1 MTPDMRTRSPAY
13 SDSTSASESGVRT
26 SLISSA
32 GGCAPLPKPPP
43 FDGAGEA
50 GARSRSLIASLPCGG
65 GRGIRFPRRGAAPPF
80 RTSPLRW
87 RRQRRRSNRGGDR
100 AAPPSSQRHFLV
112 AVGVAFDFLGGRLR
126 PPSEPPPFDGA
137 GNAGARTEV
146 KIAQR
151 SRPHRVTYVC
161 RGAWHSISS
170 PYGSA
175 TVQQRLASMPAVPQ
189 PQRPT
194 WAS

>member
-1 MTPDMRTRSPAY
+1 MTPEMRTRSPAF
-13 SDSTSASESGVRT
+13 SDSTSASVSGVRT

-32 GGCAPLPKPPP
+32 GGCAPLPEPPP
-43 FDGAGEA
+43 FDGAGGA

-87 RRQRRRSNRGGDR
+87 RRQRRRSNGGGAR

-112 AVGVAFDFLGGRLR
+112 PVGVAFDFLGGGLR

-137 GNAGARTEV
+137 GNAGARTEGE
-146 KIAQR
+146 IAQR
-151 SRPHRVTYVC
+151 RRPHSVTSLC
-161 RGAWHSISS
+161 RWAWHSMVT
-170 PYGSA
+170 A
-175 TVQQRLASMPAVPQ
+175 TGREVM
-189 PQRPT
+189 
-194 WAS
+194 

>member
-1 MTPDMRTRSPAY
+1 MTPEMRTRSPAF
-13 SDSTSASESGVRT
+13 SDSTSASENGVRT
-26 SLISSA
+26 SLISSE

-43 FDGAGEA
+43 FDGAGGA

-87 RRQRRRSNRGGDR
+87 RRQRRRSNGGGDR

-112 AVGVAFDFLGGRLR
+112 PVGVAFDFLGGGLR

-137 GNAGARTEV
+137 GNAGARTEGN
-146 KIAQR
+146 IAQR
-151 SRPHRVTYVC
+151 SRPHSVTSLC
-161 RGAWHSISS
+161 RCAWHSMVT
-170 PYGSA
+170 A
-175 TVQQRLASMPAVPQ
+175 TGREVM
-189 PQRPT
+189 
-194 WAS
+194 